1 MPGLVPF
8 LLKES
13 NMLILTRKAG
23 EVLLIGSDITVT
35 VLEVRGK
42 QVRLGIRAPQEV
54 PVLREEIYRRLEE
67 ENLQAS
73 QLEEPD
79 WQEVAALWQ
88 QKRE

>member
-1 MPGLVPF
+1 
-8 LLKES
+8 
-13 NMLILTRKAG
+13 MLILTRKAG

-54 PVLREEIYRRLEE
+54 PVLREEIFRRLEK
-67 ENLQAS
+67 ENFQAS

-79 WQEVAALWQ
+79 WQEVAGLWQ

>member
-1 MPGLVPF
+1 
-8 LLKES
+8 
-13 NMLILTRKAG
+13 MLILTRKAG

-42 QVRLGIRAPQEV
+42 QVRLGIKAPQEV

-88 QKRE
+88 QKWE